1 MTTDKII
8 AAAREAGLTTG
19 DNQKH
24 DGVYWWR
31 SLGRPTNVSTTDLA
45 AFYAIAYRAGME
57 RAAEIADESLTW
69 ALRGDEISDR
79 ILAEAHAKNQPESTH
94 DTGNV

>member
-1 MTTDKII
+1 MSDKII
-8 AAAREAGLTTG
+8 DAAREAGWSDLQLQMASPAEL
-19 DNQKH
+19 D
-24 DGVYWWR
+24 R
-31 SLGRPTNVSTTDLA
+31 LA
-45 AFYAIAYRAGME
+45 AFYRLAYRAGME